1 MCDKEEMRMTKK
13 RPDLSDVD
21 PEVRAYI
28 EALEAEVAQL
38 QQDTIV
44 PSTAS
49 VDAHRAGMESG
60 AEVLIE
66 EPSEPPTTINVI
78 TISQQNIAK
87 RTPRHL
93 YTRQHRGGMGVFDL
107 DVPEDDPPTILVTAD
122 QGGTGLSSLDEV
134 PSDRPSDV
142 LIIFTDRGR
151 TFRLRV
157 HELPEAEVRA
167 KGIPLT
173 QKLPLRGG
181 ERIVAAL
188 PEGGGDHIAVVGER
202 GWIRLVRAS
211 FVGKAM
217 IPGVVYYDV
226 EQHGPLAAACW
237 VAEGDDVFI
246 ATEQGSAIRFMVRRV
261 PASGCLGV
269 RLDRDD
275 KVVAVAAVREDSGVF
290 LLSHDGKGTIR
301 PMSGFRAN
309 KNPGGGG
316 KIALKTDKLVD
327 AIAVPET
334 EAADKVHPADK
345 VQLYDIFI
353 ISRNSKIIRFEAAE
367 VPAKTGTVQGVNCIA
382 LRADEATACT
392 ISKIV

>member
-38 QQDTIV
+38 QGAVV

-49 VDAHRAGMESG
+49 VDVHRVDMESR
-60 AEVLIE
+60 AEASVD

-78 TISQQNIAK
+78 TISRQNIAK

-107 DVPEDDPPTILVTAD
+107 DVSEDDPPIILVTAD
-122 QGGTGLSSLDEV
+122 QGGAGLLPSEDEA
-134 PSDRPSDV
+134 DRPSDV
-142 LIIFTDRGR
+142 LVIITDRGR

-157 HELPEAEVRA
+157 RELPEAEVRA

-173 QKLPLRGG
+173 QKLPLRGE

-188 PEGGGDHIAVVGER
+188 PESGGDHIAMVGER
-202 GWIRLVRAS
+202 GWISLVRAS

-226 EQHGPLAAACW
+226 EQRGPLAAACW

-246 ATEQGSAIRFMVRRV
+246 ATERGSAIRFAARRV
-261 PASGCLGV
+261 PTSGCLGI
-269 RLDRDD
+269 RLDRED
-275 KVVAVAAVREDSGVF
+275 KVVAVTSVREDSGVF
-290 LLSHDGKGTIR
+290 LLSHDGKGTTR
-301 PMSGFRAN
+301 LMSGFRAN

-327 AIAVPET
+327 AIAVPEPET
-334 EAADKVHPADK
+334 TDKVHPA
-345 VQLYDIFI
+345 DIFI
-353 ISRNSKIIRFEAAE
+353 ISRNSKIIRFEAME